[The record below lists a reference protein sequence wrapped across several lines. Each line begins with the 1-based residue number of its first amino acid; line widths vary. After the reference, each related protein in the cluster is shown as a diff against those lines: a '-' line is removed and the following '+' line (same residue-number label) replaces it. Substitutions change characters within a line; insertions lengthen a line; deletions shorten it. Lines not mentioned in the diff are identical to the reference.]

1 MNTNINLLSAIR
13 EENLDA
19 VMDYTAAI
27 EDSLWSSRLEREPAD
42 YARELLLATQETGQT
57 RIRFPE
63 MQRRWEY
70 HVGRKDGYLEALER
84 LVRWEEHERAADEVL
99 KPSPAAMQVLEY
111 LREHGSV
118 RHGELAKG
126 LGKSDSALSN
136 LMKNILRT
144 RLVEAT
150 HFGRITV
157 YHLTDLG
164 QRCCKQRIESREEDL
179 RAVLLRVEEVL
190 ENMQRISGQTVTS
203 GDTIKVRV
211 DGVMQDDRF
220 EISSILS
227 TQGVKF
233 VDVIT
238 NQDHAENEWE
248 ASPLYCPV
256 CA

>member
-1 MNTNINLLSAIR
+1 MNTNFNLTSAIR

-27 EDSLWSSRLEREPAD
+27 EDSLWSARLEDEPAD
-42 YARELLLATQETGQT
+42 YAQKLLLATQEMGQT
-57 RIRFPE
+57 KLRFPDI
-63 MQRRWEY
+63 QRRWEY

-84 LVRWEEHERAADEVL
+84 LARWEEHERAADEVL
-99 KPSPAAMQVLEY
+99 RPSPAAMQVLEY

-144 RLVEAT
+144 RLVQAT
-150 HFGRITV
+150 RFGRITV
-157 YHLTDLG
+157 YQLTDLG
-164 QRCCKQRIESREEDL
+164 QRCCKQSGGDNGEDL
-179 RAVLLRVEEVL
+179 KAIRLQLSELKEIVQRLLW
-190 ENMQRISGQTVTS
+190 QTVTR
-203 GDTIKVRV
+203 GDMVKVRV
-211 DGVMQDDRF
+211 DGMMLEENL

-227 TQGVKF
+227 SQGIKV
-233 VDVIT
+233 VDAIT
-238 NQDHAENEWE
+238 NEDPMENEWKE
-248 ASPLYCPV
+248 HPQN